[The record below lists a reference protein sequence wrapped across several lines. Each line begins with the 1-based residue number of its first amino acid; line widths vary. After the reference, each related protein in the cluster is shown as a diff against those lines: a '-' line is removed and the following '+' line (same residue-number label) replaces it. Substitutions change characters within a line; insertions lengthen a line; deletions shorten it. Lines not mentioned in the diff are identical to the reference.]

1 VGKISKLLL
10 IHGVKSALLIMAVV
24 GLFVAD
30 RVYGVFA
37 PQQLPTEIY
46 LILLGTM
53 FKDNKAVMTLAK
65 YILNY
70 YKPKRKKNN

>member
-1 VGKISKLLL
+1 
-10 IHGVKSALLIMAVV
+10 MAVV

-37 PQQLPTEIY
+37 PQQLPNEIY

-53 FKDNKAVMTLAK
+53 FKDNKVVMTIGK
-65 YILNY
+65 YILDY
-70 YKPKRKKNN
+70 YKPKRKKD

>member
-1 VGKISKLLL
+1 MEKITKLLL

-37 PQQLPTEIY
+37 PQQLPNEIY

-53 FKDNKAVMTLAK
+53 FKDNKVVMTIGK
-65 YILNY
+65 YILDY
-70 YKPKRKKNN
+70 YKPKRKKD